1 MVREGE
7 LLWSPSEE
15 FRREANVTAFMNWLR
30 EARGLEFSDYEA
42 LWQWSIGD
50 IESFWQSIWDFYGV
64 ESTTPYARVLQ
75 DSTMPGADWFSGARV
90 NFAQHVL
97 RAARPGEIAIHAV
110 SELRPLQQL
119 TFDDMGDQVRKL
131 ATHLRTLGVKPGD
144 RVVAYL
150 PAIPEAAVALL
161 ATTSI
166 GAVWSCCSPDF
177 GTRSVLDRFS
187 QINPVLIFA
196 VDGYRYG
203 GRDFDR
209 RDEVKRLV
217 DSLPSIEH
225 VITVPYLHADKT
237 FAPVPGTLCW
247 RSIQE
252 NEPAVA
258 SSEFQFEDTAFDHP
272 LWVVYSSGTTGLPK
286 SFVHG
291 HGGVL
296 LEFLKFCGLHLNL
309 KPQSTT
315 FLFSTT
321 GWVTW
326 NILVGSMMT
335 GCAIVFYD
343 GNPTA
348 PDMDALWRTAEQ
360 SGATFLGTSPAYIS
374 LMMANGVVPAARY
387 DLSALEGVYCTGAPV
402 APEHF
407 AWFYDNVRED
417 LWVTSAS
424 GGTDVVSAF
433 VGGCPILPVR
443 AGEIQ
448 TRFLGADVQSYNE
461 HGEPVF
467 DELGEL
473 VVRQPLPSMPLYLW
487 NDNGNERYR
496 DAYFDT
502 WPGIWRHGDYLMIKS
517 DGGCYVRGRSDS
529 TLNRH
534 GVRIGTAEIYRTL
547 EALEEISDSLI
558 VNLDLAGGK
567 SFMPLFVTLAE
578 GRAMNDELRDK
589 INRALRSYS
598 PRHVPEKIYPVPAI
612 PYTLTGKKMEVP
624 VRKILM
630 GAAVDKAANVDAMAE
645 PEAIDYFVHFARE
658 RKDYQLD

>member
-1 MVREGE
+1 MVLEGD
-7 LLWSPSEE
+7 LLWEPGAD
-15 FRREANVTAFMNWLR
+15 FKREANIAAYMNWLR
-30 EARGLEFSDYEA
+30 ETRGLEFDNYEA
-42 LWQWSIGD
+42 LWQWSVDD
-50 IESFWQSIWDFYGV
+50 IEAFWQSIWDFYAV
-64 ESTTPYARVLQ
+64 ESTTAYDCVLS
-75 DSTMPGADWFSGARV
+75 DRSMPGAKWFPGARV

-97 RAARPGEIAIHAV
+97 RATRPGDVAIHAV
-110 SELRPLQQL
+110 SELRPLQQMK
-119 TFDDMGDQVRKL
+119 FDDLEEQVRKL
-131 ATHLRTLGVKPGD
+131 ATRLRELGVKPGD
-144 RVVAYL
+144 RVAACL

-161 ATTSI
+161 ATTAV

-177 GTRSVLDRFS
+177 GTSSVLDRFS
-187 QINPVLIFA
+187 QIDPILIFA

-209 RDEVKRLV
+209 RDQMKQLIE
-217 DSLPSIEH
+217 SLPSIEH
-225 VITVPYLHADKT
+225 VIGVPYLYPDET
-237 FAPVPGTLCW
+237 FAPVAGTLDW
-247 RSIQE
+247 RSILE
-252 NEPAVA
+252 HGPIVSAVD
-258 SSEFQFEDTAFDHP
+258 FHFEDTAFDHP
-272 LWVVYSSGTTGLPK
+272 LWIVYSSGTTGLPK

-296 LEFLKFCGLHLNL
+296 LEFLKFCALQLNL
-309 KPQSTT
+309 KPTSTT

-335 GCAIVFYD
+335 GSSIVFYD

-348 PDMDALWRTAEQ
+348 PDKEALWRIAEQ
-360 SGATFLGTSPAYIS
+360 TGTTFLGTSPAYVS
-374 LMMANGVVPAARY
+374 LMMANGVVPAKHY

-402 APEHF
+402 SPEHF
-407 AWFYDNVRED
+407 AWFYENVGED

-424 GGTDVVSAF
+424 GGTDVASAF

-461 HGEPVF
+461 EGEPVF

-487 NDNGNERYR
+487 KDDGGARYR
-496 DAYFDT
+496 ESYFDT
-502 WPGIWRHGDYLMIKS
+502 WPGVWRHGDYLMIKS
-517 DGGCYVRGRSDS
+517 GGGCYVRGRSDS

-547 EALEEISDSLI
+547 EALDEISDSLI
-558 VNLDLAGGK
+558 VNLDLPGGK
-567 SFMPLFVTLAE
+567 SFMPLFVTLAAGCE
-578 GRAMNDELRDK
+578 MNDDLRDR

-598 PRHVPEKIYPVPAI
+598 PRHVPEKIYEVQAI

-630 GAAVDKAANVDAMAE
+630 GAEVKKAANLDAMAD
-645 PEAIDYFVHFARE
+645 PSAIDYFVHFAGE
-658 RKDYQLD
+658 RRDY